1 MSFKQNFRVFFSQ
14 ELDHILLNMQSNRA
28 LHAVRW
34 LFKKRRK
41 QFADEFK
48 VEKMPKFVV
57 TVVQCKMMYEGLIV
71 EV

>member
-1 MSFKQNFRVFFSQ
+1 
-14 ELDHILLNMQSNRA
+14 MQSNRA